1 MAGQVDSKA
10 LYVLLAFQE
19 DIRVFVDVSDLCNLA
34 RSSRWLRNSIP
45 TRPRSVTTTSFLSD
59 EELHDL
65 AQRLRARLIDGSRS
79 SGRKSRKKNQIRLTT
94 SQICLLLRDLLLV
107 ASGLRASCL
116 VDCCALTRELAELL
130 LQSLDIEIESH
141 KTHPYAVEQLRA
153 VLLDGNV
160 FFINVEAFV
169 REKMLTLANE
179 SRQQLYI
186 DVNAVA
192 GDDELDGWS
201 EQENCLAMNPLSV
214 VQTSLQCENVRIILQ
229 EFSVPQ
235 QLNVQEKV
243 VNLLT
248 GDAVE
253 DEEQRFVAKKQ
264 GLLSS
269 KLLRGLFGDVT
280 MQCIKDVPGDSI
292 SKEAF
297 ICILALCYEGNTE
310 DRISYIFTMYNITL
324 TGENNNEEGHIAE
337 KDFLYLLNYL
347 EEYMPLPKQLY
358 AAFEECAI
366 PMAGL
371 LSNSQFVAWVRQYPD
386 VMEFLA
392 VHLPPSQLPV
402 NPLTIRTNEE
412 LLANR

>member
-19 DIRVFVDVSDLCNLA
+19 DIRVFMDVSDLRNL
-34 RSSRWLRNSIP
+34 
-45 TRPRSVTTTSFLSD
+45 
-59 EELHDL
+59 
-65 AQRLRARLIDGSRS
+65 
-79 SGRKSRKKNQIRLTT
+79 
-94 SQICLLLRDLLLV
+94 
-107 ASGLRASCL
+107 
-116 VDCCALTRELAELL
+116 
-130 LQSLDIEIESH
+130 
-141 KTHPYAVEQLRA
+141 
-153 VLLDGNV
+153 
-160 FFINVEAFV
+160 
-169 REKMLTLANE
+169 
-179 SRQQLYI
+179 
-186 DVNAVA
+186 
-192 GDDELDGWS
+192 
-201 EQENCLAMNPLSV
+201 
-214 VQTSLQCENVRIILQ
+214 TSLQCENVRIILQ

-235 QLNVQEKV
+235 QLNIQEKA

-280 MQCIKDVPGDSI
+280 MQCIKDVPGDAI